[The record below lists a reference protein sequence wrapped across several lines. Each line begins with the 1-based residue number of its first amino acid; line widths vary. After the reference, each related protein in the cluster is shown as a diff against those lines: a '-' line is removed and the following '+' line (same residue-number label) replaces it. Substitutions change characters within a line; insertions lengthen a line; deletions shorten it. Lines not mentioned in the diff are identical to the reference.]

1 MCKHDKLFAALQ
13 QMLEDCHDTHFKADG
28 TIQSINHASMSHW
41 TCCNAVVCCLQEA
54 GPNHYWISGT
64 DVPYMFELGG
74 PAHEGCAGIV
84 ALSHYLH
91 IMAAQSPG
99 MYHMLC
105 LTTHTVKSRMMA
117 EA

>member
-1 MCKHDKLFAALQ
+1 
-13 QMLEDCHDTHFKADG
+13 MLRHSPNGRNSYYAE
-28 TIQSINHASMSHW
+28 
-41 TCCNAVVCCLQEA
+41 VCCLQDA

-91 IMAAQSPG
+91 TMAAQSPG
-99 MYHMLC
+99 TGLSYHMPCQATCSVKSHALSHVILC
-105 LTTHTVKSRMMA
+105 LLMTSLLLAT
-117 EA
+117 